1 MFAQRLF
8 TNISEKF
15 LYSIELPAFRVL
27 FSPPAGV
34 SLGVDSEDY
43 LECLETLLKTGSLL
57 VAVIWGQG
65 LGQQE

>member
-27 FSPPAGV
+27 FLSASWGAP
-34 SLGVDSEDY
+34 GVDSGDH
-43 LECLETLLKTGSLL
+43 LECLETLLKAGSLL

-65 LGQQE
+65 LSQQE